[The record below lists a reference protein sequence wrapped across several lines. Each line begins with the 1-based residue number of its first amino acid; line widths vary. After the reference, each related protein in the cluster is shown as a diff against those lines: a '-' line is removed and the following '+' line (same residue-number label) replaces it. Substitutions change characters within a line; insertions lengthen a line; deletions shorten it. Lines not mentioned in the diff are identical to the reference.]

1 MTEYFSLVSGPLS
14 PVCFEEKSTMTFDI
28 RQLDKLDPD
37 EEETE
42 EALGEYEDELIE
54 LFLNSPEGQEWLK
67 VDPEPGFW
75 IHCLIDYGYHYLGA
89 TLPKMTQHQA
99 EEVVTEL
106 FPRKVSTFSPDDA
119 DQAIPELI
127 AFWEYLKR
135 EYNLRNADPILKFL
149 RQVQPKF
156 KAMMNNPA
164 NFGMAKSFFM
174 QGQAAGFDMT
184 TNEGNQAFMT
194 AYNAAL
200 LSGKAEP
207 LPPSLPFGYSPGGG
221 FDSPFGRPATSSDKK
236 AKAKKK
242 AQRKMAQASR
252 KKNKKR
258 K

>member
-1 MTEYFSLVSGPLS
+1 
-14 PVCFEEKSTMTFDI
+14 MTFDI
-28 RQLDKLDPD
+28 HQLNNLDSD

-42 EALGEYEDELIE
+42 DALAEYEDELIE
-54 LFLNSPEGQEWLK
+54 LFLNAPEGQEWLK

-75 IHCLIDYGYHYLGA
+75 IHCLIDYGYHYIGA
-89 TLPKMTQHQA
+89 TLPKMTQPEV

-119 DQAIPELI
+119 DHTIPELI

-156 KAMMNNPA
+156 KAIMNNPA

-184 TNEGNQAFMT
+184 SEEGNQAFMT

-200 LSGKAEP
+200 LSGKTES
-207 LPPSLPFGYSPGGG
+207 LPPSLPFDYPSAGG
-221 FDSPFGRPATSSDKK
+221 FDVPFGKSATPADKK

-252 KKNKKR
+252 KRNKKR